1 MTETENSKF
10 NWPLAAFALVVNKE
24 GQVLTVTRRGNLEG
38 LSFPG
43 GKAKPGESAEEA
55 CIREVREET
64 GITISKLREVY
75 REDYSFAMH
84 HVVGFV
90 ADEYSGTLFSAEEG
104 IYASW
109 GSLGAV
115 LHESSRFHDYNRK
128 LVRASMPERLIVMGA
143 ELSLEIEQIWVPF
156 FRYKSSL
163 SNSPTVT
170 WNGVYGT
177 MRWTVSIGDQERPL
191 SSPSNFFASAWDV
204 DLSKAEAK
212 CISHLREIEGSIRS
226 RLSFHEMWK
235 NRPKLTVPE
244 GVKALVGAM
253 PSLEGPLKDCK
264 TRRDMEKAL
273 EKTLGNKYNEDHRV
287 LYTLFG
293 AVE

>member
-1 MTETENSKF
+1 MSEVQLTMN
-10 NWPLAAFALVVNKE
+10 NLPLAAFALVMNKE
-24 GQVLTVTRRGNLEG
+24 GQVLTVTRRDNLEG

-75 REDYSFAMH
+75 REDYSFAKR

-90 ADEYSGTLFSAEEG
+90 ADEYSGTLFSAEDG
-104 IYASW
+104 IRASW

-128 LVRASMPERLIVMGA
+128 LARASIPEKLIVMGA
-143 ELSLEIEQIWVPF
+143 ELALETEQIWLPF

-170 WNGVYGT
+170 WSGVYGV
-177 MRWTVSIGDQERPL
+177 MRWAVSIGDQERPL
-191 SSPSNFFASAWDV
+191 SSPSNFYASAWDV
-204 DLSKAEAK
+204 ELASAEAK
-212 CISHLREIEGSIRS
+212 CISHLREIQSRIHT

-235 NRPKLTVPE
+235 NRPKLTVTE
-244 GVKALVGAM
+244 GIKALVGAM
-253 PSLEGPLKDCK
+253 PSLEEPLRDCK